1 MHSALALL
9 CTRSWSLT
17 QLTLFRGISFEFVSD
32 SDPSD
37 CVSIWN
43 SRKFPRIS
51 VTNANYD
58 GGYNISA
65 LFALEM
71 EEIWNFHVE
80 ISFLLF
86 VLHFESNFSIRREG
100 ISMKFRKKKK
110 KKIFFVNIWI
120 SVRTIDCDVKRIFAC
135 FENFFR
141 ENFTVFNFMEFWLSG
156 LLSENF
162 REISFNFACLV
173 IFYYNRV
180 CMSS

>member
-1 MHSALALL
+1 MCQQELFHGVHSALALL

-86 VLHFESNFSIRREG
+86 VLHFESNFNIRREG

-110 KKIFFVNIWI
+110 KKIFFRKYLNLGANNRLWREAYICMFRKFF
-120 SVRTIDCDVKRIFAC
+120 SRKFYC
-135 FENFFR
+135 F
-141 ENFTVFNFMEFWLSG
+141 
-156 LLSENF
+156 
-162 REISFNFACLV
+162 
-173 IFYYNRV
+173 
-180 CMSS
+180 